1 MATSKIV
8 TSSITDDAVTS
19 GKIASG
25 VVPTLRPNA
34 QALLINGSMEVS
46 QRGTSFT
53 SNGYSL
59 DRYTI
64 DESTDGAITV
74 TQDTDVPSGYG
85 FGKSLKVDCT
95 TADASIGAAQ
105 YCIFTSKLE
114 GQNLQLLKYG
124 TSSAENVTLSFWVK
138 SVKTGTY
145 CMSFVKEAGSGTRYE
160 CPIEYTIS
168 SASTWEK
175 KVINLSPTAGSTSL
189 ITAANGAIVNS
200 NASGFRIIW
209 TLVSGSNF
217 HATNNTWVAGSDKLA
232 TSNQVNFLDNTSN
245 NFWITGIQLEVGE
258 YTSATIPPFQHESY
272 GDNLARCQRYY
283 YFHCSEADNGGS
295 DTTVCL
301 TAQYNSSSMKGYIPF
316 PTAMRT
322 KPTLQQN
329 TGSNMYRVYESNSNA
344 TMTSISIT
352 NEGQKN
358 FAVVNAG
365 SSISVTTGS
374 AGNLQTM
381 DGTAFVAFDAEL

>member
-114 GQNLQLLKYG
+114 GQNFYRLG
-124 TSSAENVTLSFWVK
+124 FPADCRT
-138 SVKTGTY
+138 
-145 CMSFVKEAGSGTRYE
+145 TRE
-160 CPIEYTIS
+160 IEVV
-168 SASTWEK
+168 EM
-175 KVINLSPTAGSTSL
+175 
-189 ITAANGAIVNS
+189 
-200 NASGFRIIW
+200 
-209 TLVSGSNF
+209 
-217 HATNNTWVAGSDKLA
+217 NNK
-232 TSNQVNFLDNTSN
+232 Q
-245 NFWITGIQLEVGE
+245 
-258 YTSATIPPFQHESY
+258 
-272 GDNLARCQRYY
+272 
-283 YFHCSEADNGGS
+283 
-295 DTTVCL
+295 
-301 TAQYNSSSMKGYIPF
+301 
-316 PTAMRT
+316 
-322 KPTLQQN
+322 
-329 TGSNMYRVYESNSNA
+329 
-344 TMTSISIT
+344 
-352 NEGQKN
+352 
-358 FAVVNAG
+358 
-365 SSISVTTGS
+365 
-374 AGNLQTM
+374 
-381 DGTAFVAFDAEL
+381 

>member
-1 MATSKIV
+1 MALNTIPNPGLTKR
-8 TSSITDDAVTS
+8 
-19 GKIASG
+19 GF
-25 VVPTLRPNA
+25 PTARVANPLV
-34 QALLINGSMEVS
+34 INGDMAVS
-46 QRGTSFT
+46 QRGASFT

-232 TSNQVNFLDNTSN
+232 TSNQVNFLDSTSN
-245 NFWITGIQLEVGE
+245 NFWITGVQLNVGE
-258 YTSATIPPFQHESY
+258 FNSTTLPAFAFESF
-272 GDNLARCQRYY
+272 GDNLFRCQRYLEFSSDY
-283 YFHCSEADNGGS
+283 GATYTSGVNSCVIMDMTSGSHPLYFPISYNTYKRAAPTMTFYNGNDGA
-295 DTTVCL
+295 TGTW
-301 TAQYNSSSMKGYIPF
+301 
-316 PTAMRT
+316 RT
-322 KPTLQQN
+322 
-329 TGSNMYRVYESNSNA
+329 NA
-344 TMTSISIT
+344 ATDVSISGTSISSQGFTT
-352 NEGQKN
+352 N
-358 FAVVNAG
+358 
-365 SSISVTTGS
+365 SSDLG
-374 AGNLQTM
+374 G
-381 DGTAFVAFDAEL
+381 DGRSSNGTWKAESEL